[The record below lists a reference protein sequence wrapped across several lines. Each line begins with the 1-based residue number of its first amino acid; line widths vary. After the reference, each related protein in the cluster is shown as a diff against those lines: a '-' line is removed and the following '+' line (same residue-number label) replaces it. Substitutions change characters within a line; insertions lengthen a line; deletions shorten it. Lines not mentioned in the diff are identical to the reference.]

1 MNPEEL
7 AALAQKA
14 KVYDLGMDYFVG
26 MPHFPTHPPFTFSL
40 GRLHGD
46 LPYGDEG
53 LTAANCVFSTGGH
66 TGTHIDALG
75 HISVNRQVH
84 GVGDITPFQGY
95 EGLKKGGIEEVD
107 PIFCKGHLLDI
118 AGHLGVDCLES
129 GYPIDPPALEG
140 ASRACGAELG
150 PGDAVLIRT
159 GWIQHFS
166 DPQKYIG
173 HEHGAPGL
181 VESGARWL
189 ADKGV
194 KFVGSDTSALE
205 KTPSPGLPVHG
216 ILLVENGIHIME
228 VLNLE
233 ELAADKAADFLFIAL
248 PLKIRGGTGSP
259 IRPIA
264 VVL

>member
-1 MNPEEL
+1 MDREQI
-7 AALAQKA
+7 AALTRDA

-26 MPHFPTHPPFTFSL
+26 MPHFATHPPFTFSL

-46 LPYGDEG
+46 LPYADG
-53 LTAANCVFSTGGH
+53 LTAANCTFSTGGH

-75 HISVNRQVH
+75 HIAVDMRVH
-84 GVGDITPFQGY
+84 GVGDISPWQDFT
-95 EGLKKGGIEEVD
+95 GLTKGGIDQVA
-107 PIFCKGHLLDI
+107 PIFCPGHLLDI
-118 AGHLGVDCLES
+118 AGLEGVECLDS
-129 GYPIDPPALEG
+129 GHAVDAAALE
-140 ASRACGAELG
+140 AAAQKCGAEPG

-159 GWIQHFS
+159 GWIQKFS
-166 DPQKYIG
+166 DPSKYIAHQEG
-173 HEHGAPGL
+173 SPGL

-189 ADKGV
+189 ADRGV
-194 KFVGSDTSALE
+194 KYVGGDTIALE

-233 ELAADKAADFLFIAL
+233 ELAADRAAGFLFIAL

-264 VVL
+264 VV

>member
-1 MNPEEL
+1 MNPKEL
-7 AALAQKA
+7 GALAQNA

-40 GRLHGD
+40 GRIHGD
-46 LPYGDEG
+46 LPYADG
-53 LTAANCVFSTGGH
+53 LTTANCVFSTGGH

-75 HISVNRQVH
+75 HISVDRQVH
-84 GVGDITPFQGY
+84 KVGDITPFQDY

-107 PIFCKGHLLDI
+107 PIFCRGHLLDI
-118 AGHLGVDCLES
+118 AGYEGVDCLGS
-129 GYPIDPPALEG
+129 DYSINASSLEG
-140 ASRACGAELG
+140 AAEACGAELDQ
-150 PGDAVLIRT
+150 GDAVLIRT

-166 DPQKYIG
+166 DPPKYIA

-181 VESGARWL
+181 VEDGARWL
-189 ADKGV
+189 AGKGV
-194 KFVGSDTSALE
+194 KFVGSDTVALE

-233 ELAADKAADFLFIAL
+233 ELAADKVAGFLFIAL

-264 VVL
+264 VVI